1 MTTTLRFEAAAGT
14 DPGLVHQIDQDSALA
29 IVRHQKSGKA
39 AGLFI
44 VADGMGGHQAGDVA
58 SRLAVETIKEELS
71 WLLERTETEDTQ
83 PSVPSPVAETVV
95 ENSTTQ
101 LQQRLELAIS
111 RANQEITDY
120 AQKNPTDAGNLGTT
134 VTCVL
139 VEDGQAAIANVG
151 DSRTYLLR
159 QGELRQITEDHSYVA
174 RLVKEGQLQ
183 PDEVFEHPRR
193 NVITRSLG
201 YRPDVEVDSW
211 LEHLQPGDRLL
222 LCSDGLW
229 EMIQDPT
236 FLQQKLEQS
245 TEPAE
250 TVRQLIT
257 AANANGGADNIGVVV
272 VHVTAG

>member
-1 MTTTLRFEAAAGT
+1 MTTTLKFQAAAGT
-14 DPGLVHQIDQDSALA
+14 DPGLVHQVNQDSALA
-29 IVRHQKSGKA
+29 IVRDKESGKA
-39 AGLFI
+39 AGLFV

-58 SRLAVETIKEELS
+58 SRLAVETIKEELA
-71 WLLERTETEDTQ
+71 WLLKRSETEDTQ
-83 PSVPSPVAETVV
+83 PSAPTSGAETVV
-95 ENSTTQ
+95 ENSKTQ

-111 RANQEITDY
+111 RANQEITTY
-120 AQKNPTDAGNLGTT
+120 ARKNPADAGNLGTT

-139 VEDGQAAIANVG
+139 AEDDQAAIANVG

-159 QGELRQITEDHSYVA
+159 NGELRQITEDHSYVA

-183 PDEVFEHPRR
+183 PDEVFQHPRR

-211 LEHLQPGDRLL
+211 LEFLQPGDRLL

-229 EMIQDPT
+229 EMLQDPL
-236 FLQQKLEQS
+236 FLKQELEKS
-245 TEPAE
+245 IDPAVS
-250 TVRQLIT
+250 VRQLID

>member
-1 MTTTLRFEAAAGT
+1 MTLRLHAAAGT
-14 DPGLVHQIDQDSALA
+14 DPGLVHQINQDSALA
-29 IVRHQKSGKA
+29 IVRHQASGKA

-58 SRLAVETIKEELS
+58 SHLAVETIKEELA

-83 PSVPSPVAETVV
+83 PSVPTPVGETVV

-111 RANQEITDY
+111 RANREITAY
-120 AQKNPTDAGNLGTT
+120 AQENPVDAGNLGTT

-139 VEDGQAAIANVG
+139 IEGNQAAIANVG

-159 QGELRQITEDHSYVA
+159 QGKLHQITEDHSYVA

-183 PDEVFEHPRR
+183 PDEVYEHPRR

-201 YRPDVEVDSW
+201 YRPEVVVDSW
-211 LEHLQPGDRLL
+211 LEHLQAGDRLL

-229 EMIQDPT
+229 EMVQDAD
-236 FLQQKLEQS
+236 FIRQELEQS
-245 TEPAE
+245 AEPADS
-250 TVRQLIT
+250 VRKFIG

>member
-1 MTTTLRFEAAAGT
+1 MTMRLYAAAGT
-14 DPGLVHQIDQDSALA
+14 DPGLVHQINQDSALA
-29 IVRHQKSGKA
+29 IVRDQESGKT
-39 AGLFI
+39 AGLFV

-58 SRLAVETIKEELS
+58 SRLAVDTIKEELA
-71 WLLERTETEDTQ
+71 WLLERAETEDTQ
-83 PSVPSPVAETVV
+83 PSIPSPAAETVA
-95 ENSTTQ
+95 ESTTTQ

-111 RANQEITDY
+111 RANREITAY
-120 AQKNPTDAGNLGTT
+120 AQENPVDAGNMGTT

-139 VEDGQAAIANVG
+139 VEENQAAIANVG

-159 QGELRQITEDHSYVA
+159 DGQLRQITEDHSYVA

-183 PDEVFEHPRR
+183 PDEVFDHPRR

-201 YRPDVEVDSW
+201 YKPDIEIDTW
-211 LEHLQPGDRLL
+211 LEVLQPGDRLL

-229 EMIQDPT
+229 EMVQDPA
-236 FLQQKLEQS
+236 FLQRELAQS
-245 TEPAE
+245 ADPAA
-250 TVRQLIT
+250 TVRTFID

>member
-1 MTTTLRFEAAAGT
+1 MTITLKYHAAAGT
-14 DPGLVHQIDQDSALA
+14 DPGLVHQINQDSALA
-29 IVRHQKSGKA
+29 IVSHPVSGKA
-39 AGLFI
+39 TGLFV

-58 SRLAVETIKEELS
+58 SRLAVETIKEELA

-83 PSVPSPVAETVV
+83 PSVPSPVTETVV
-95 ENSTTQ
+95 ENPTTQ

-111 RANQEITDY
+111 RANQEITTY
-120 AQKNPTDAGNLGTT
+120 AQENPIDAGNLGTT

-139 VEDGQAAIANVG
+139 VEDDQAAVANVG

-159 QGELRQITEDHSYVA
+159 HGELRQITEDHSYVA

-183 PDEVFEHPRR
+183 PDEVFKHPRR

-201 YRPDVEVDSW
+201 YKPDVEVDSW
-211 LEHLQPGDRLL
+211 LETLQPGDRLL

-236 FLQQKLEQS
+236 YIQQELEQS

-250 TVRQLIT
+250 TVKKFIA

-272 VHVTAG
+272 VHVTAV